1 MATVKYYLRSKTKD
15 SIIQIQ
21 LSVSKSLKMRNSTGL
36 IINFSDWSEKTSLP
50 KQNNPDNKNLASQL
64 NDLKNFILK
73 QFNNDLST
81 GVIFDSFW
89 LKNKV
94 NIFFDR
100 VDIQANDNIVIN
112 YMTQYNEFRK
122 FAKTKVGTDYQ
133 YIDLKK
139 KFSDF
144 QKSQKKTYTFLEV
157 DKRIMFEFNKWLIEK
172 GKLMESTAQRT
183 LRNLKTI
190 LLDARDNG
198 KVIHHQINSFSI
210 DNIPAIKIFLTFQEI
225 EQVKNLLIIGKDLSY
240 ARDWLIIGCYTG
252 QRVVDLLD
260 MNKSKIFIKTD
271 LDGNSFRFIELIQI
285 KTEKHVTIPI
295 HDEVEEILKKYNDD
309 FPPIFSNKNAK
320 SNTAL
325 FNYYMKKVC
334 KLAKINNL
342 VKGKVFNEELKRNE
356 IKETEK
362 YNLVSSHICRRSFA
376 TNFYG
381 DKRFTTP
388 QIMAITGHS
397 TETMFLSYIGKNS
410 SDHAMNTA
418 KTFKE
423 IKDLEQKIL

>member
-21 LSVSKSLKMRNSTGL
+21 LSVSKNLKMRNSTGL
-36 IINFSDWSEKTSLP
+36 IINFSDWSERTSLP

-64 NDLKNFILK
+64 NELKNFILK

-89 LKNKV
+89 LKNKI

-100 VDIQANDNIVIN
+100 VDIKENDNVVIN
-112 YMTQYNEFRK
+112 YMTQYNELRK
-122 FAKTKVGTDYQ
+122 FAKTKDGTDYQ
-133 YIDLKK
+133 YADLKQ
-139 KFSDF
+139 KFSNF
-144 QKSQKKTYTFLEV
+144 QKSQRKTYTFLEV
-157 DKRIMFEFNKWLIEK
+157 DKRIMFEFNKWLIEE

-183 LRNLKTI
+183 LRNLKTV

-198 KVIHHQINSFSI
+198 KVINHQINNFSI
-210 DNIPAIKIFLTFQEI
+210 ENIPAIKIFLTIQEI
-225 EQVKNLLIIGKDLSY
+225 EKVKKTLIIGKDLSY

-252 QRVVDLLD
+252 QRVADLLNI
-260 MNKSKIFIKTD
+260 NKSKIFVKTD
-271 LDGNSFRFIELIQI
+271 SDGNGFRFIELIQT
-285 KTEKHVTIPI
+285 KTGKHVTIPI

-309 FPPIFSNKNAK
+309 FPPIFSNRNTKA
-320 SNTAL
+320 NTAL
-325 FNYYMKKVC
+325 FNYYIKKVC
-334 KLAKINNL
+334 KLADINNM

-388 QIMAITGHS
+388 QIMAITGHK
-397 TETMFLSYIGKNS
+397 TETTFLQYIGKTS
-410 SDHAMNTA
+410 SDHALNTA
-418 KTFKE
+418 KTFRE
-423 IKDLEQKIL
+423 ISQQKTS